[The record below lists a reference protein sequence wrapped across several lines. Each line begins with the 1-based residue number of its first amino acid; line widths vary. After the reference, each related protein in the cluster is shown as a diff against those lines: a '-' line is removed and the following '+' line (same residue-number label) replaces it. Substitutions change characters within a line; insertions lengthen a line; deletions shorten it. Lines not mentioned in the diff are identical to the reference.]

1 MEESEIEEWEKSKS
15 MFGCCW
21 WLRVWP
27 RVVDEV
33 QLCLYHQDRVV
44 I

>member
-1 MEESEIEEWEKSKS
+1 MEESEIEEWEKRKILVLLL
-15 MFGCCW
+15 